1 MADRQ
6 ANNKLNTLLT
16 RWCVRLSVLVC
27 VILLAGCNS
36 SPIAHD
42 LSQGQA
48 TQIVA
53 LLNQKGIGA
62 QASRESGSRGRFTV
76 TVKKD
81 KYAQAVALI
90 NEKGLPAE
98 PELSFAELVAP
109 QGLLPSSREVEALRL
124 DHAMAAEVEELL
136 QAHPAIASARVVV
149 RMSMVKEVSQA
160 SVSVVAQERRGH
172 KIDSQEVIQLVSRA
186 VPGIRPESIFIAAHP
201 MTPDE
206 QVDLSQGVANEN
218 GSVIRVPL
226 VPFLSIWRVP
236 EDEYNTLAIALILC
250 FLVVGAIGAVFGYWY
265 AFGYGSRQHVDND
278 MPEIRQR
285 VLKVE
290 RIRRDLP
297 EN

>member
-1 MADRQ
+1 MSDRRVPRIRR
-6 ANNKLNTLLT
+6 NKALT
-16 RWCVRLSVLVC
+16 SWSVRLIFLVW

-42 LSQGQA
+42 LSQSQA

-62 QASRESGSRGRFTV
+62 QASKESGSRGRFTV

-136 QAHPAIASARVVV
+136 QSHPAIASARVVI
-149 RMSMVKEVSQA
+149 RM
-160 SVSVVAQERRGH
+160 SVVAQERRGH
-172 KIDSQEVIQLVSRA
+172 KIDSQEVVQLVLRS
-186 VPGIRPESIFIAAHP
+186 VPGIKPENVYVAAHP
-201 MTPDE
+201 IAQDE
-206 QVDLSQGVANEN
+206 QVDLSHGVYNEN
-218 GSVIRVPL
+218 GTVIRVPL

-236 EDEYNTLAIALILC
+236 EDEYNTLAIALIFC
-250 FLVVGAIGAVFGYWY
+250 FLVVGVIGGVFGYWY
-265 AFGYGSRQHVDND
+265 AFGYSNRQHADND